1 MLTGNAYIY
10 TVSAFEPFKSQLQ
23 YSTFGDPIS
32 DPNLA
37 ALREPKGCV
46 GVLYVP
52 ARTHP
57 TVLAFIAAH
66 THAGGFRKVIE
77 DSSTVLL
84 ASD

>member
-10 TVSAFEPFKSQLQ
+10 TISAFQPFYSQLQ

-32 DPNLA
+32 DPKLD
-37 ALREPKGCV
+37 ALREPKGCT

-52 ARTHP
+52 NRTHP
-57 TVLAFIAAH
+57 SVLAFIAAH

-77 DSSTVLL
+77 DGNTVLL